1 MGYVRCRS
9 KRGTLVSLTIIALV
23 LSVLL
28 GWGSLGDAT
37 SSVPRWHL
45 ETTDGTGSGFP
56 GRTLDNVGQ
65 NNAVVVYDGQLHMFT
80 YDATIGTLRHDWW
93 DGAHWVFETLDGR
106 GSPYPGHT
114 DDNVGQETVVT
125 VFDDQLE
132 VFTSDATTASLRY
145 DWWDGAHWHFEVLD
159 GPGSDF
165 PGHTTDNV
173 GGDIGAIQYAGQLHV
188 FTYDAATAS
197 LRHDWLAGTN
207 WHFEVLDGPGS
218 YYPGHTTDKVG
229 LGDIAVTQ
237 YGGELHVFTYDGTNG
252 SLRHVWWVDS
262 GWHFEVLDGPASDYP
277 GHTTDVV
284 GQNIAVSV
292 YNTQLQVFSWD
303 IGPILGGGYPLLY
316 QYQSL
321 RQDWWDGTH
330 WTLTDLGSVET
341 GGGCCEN
348 LFNTF
353 NSSGVATYDG
363 QLHVFTEYAQI
374 TGSENSVGHYWWDG
388 RRWNFQVVDGLMSNF
403 PGSVAVS
410 SNIAPAIAV
419 YEGQLHIFYQGASG
433 TVRHAWWG

>member
-9 KRGTLVSLTIIALV
+9 KRGTLVLLTIIALV

-93 DGAHWVFETLDGR
+93 DGAHWAFETLDGR

-132 VFTSDATTASLRY
+132 VFTSTPPPRVCGTTGGTEPTGTLKYWMVQEATSLVTLR
-145 DWWDGAHWHFEVLD
+145 
-159 GPGSDF
+159 
-165 PGHTTDNV
+165 TT
-173 GGDIGAIQYAGQLHV
+173 
-188 FTYDAATAS
+188 
-197 LRHDWLAGTN
+197 WAGTSGLFSTLVN
-207 WHFEVLDGPGS
+207 CTCSPTTQPRLVCVMTGWPARTGTSRRWMVLGS

-321 RQDWWDGTH
+321 RQDWWTVP
-330 WTLTDLGSVET
+330 TALTDLGSVET

-419 YEGQLHIFYQGASG
+419 YEGQLQIL
-433 TVRHAWWG
+433 